1 MTGCTEIAQRLGGV
15 FGSQC
20 PAGFKLKDEAVFHK
34 QISEVIPEDRA
45 VLISDLQGFLSL
57 DSQAN
62 FSQKLSENSGGR
74 PLRLNDLSWI
84 PAFAGMTDPVYTAC
98 STGSKVGFQ
107 TASQTV
113 GHPVFVN
120 LLQMPVP
127 KIAMQL
133 KGYLTYSITQR
144 PNALL
149 ISHHFALFVLFVPLV
164 AMPLLWPCPCG
175 AVVSE
180 HRPAVRA
187 RVATAS
193 A

>member
-45 VLISDLQGFLSL
+45 VLISNLQGFLSL

-62 FSQKLSENSGGR
+62 F
-74 PLRLNDLSWI
+74 
-84 PAFAGMTDPVYTAC
+84 
-98 STGSKVGFQ
+98 
-107 TASQTV
+107 SQTV

-144 PNALL
+144 PDALL

-164 AMPLLWPCPCG
+164 AQNCPD
-175 AVVSE
+175 
-180 HRPAVRA
+180 
-187 RVATAS
+187 
-193 A
+193 